1 MAEPAVAEPRINN
14 NENHAQQDE
23 DPDVAE
29 MERLMALQEQE
40 EEQEEVTHHADED
53 IQDEDQVQF
62 HNEGDNEQPVDPN
75 DVEGHGFRTP
85 SRSLIKMHYTT
96 VSFIAAAVHIIYV
109 LRTRKQVYL
118 ALLYLT
124 SSKLSYILLGN
135 GVMASFYRFFQ
146 FMIRKFMNGLRLME
160 TETIMDHIRWNVT
173 ETCIALTMFRQEI
186 SVKTMGIFLVIILG
200 KCLHWATELR
210 TNHLRMTE
218 EVFYF
223 LSDGEFMFGVNN
235 INPTSTSQNGHDKE
249 SIWWVWKAIGIF
261 MPQTVKDV
269 SFQMHQGLPRVRL
282 NHLKIVMLLNILYIF
297 DVLALSYCASHLL
310 EDGPSIYIMFLFETS
325 ILMVSV
331 TSSSTLYG
339 IHVFDGFLNVLQR
352 LIIDG
357 NIQDH
362 GDDIT
367 GEHHDQSDE
376 VPETQD
382 GGHEQIAVRDSLQKN
397 ILQQVASVWRD
408 QRITATFIV
417 ELMAL
422 ASKFLFHLILFA
434 VVSTL
439 YGLPINIIRDFYMA
453 FTRLKQRLVAFSSYR
468 RLTSNMNSRF
478 ESVKKKAE
486 LEAAGGTCIICR
498 DKMEVK
504 GIHGD
509 CKKLPICGHTF
520 HKHCLREW
528 LVQQQSCPTCRGDIQ
543 VNEARAKAMA
553 KATQEE
559 EQEIV
564 PLGEGEGSA
573 TGGTATIENKEAD
586 IQTDKESVNIF
597 SNPVLCKIIASD
609 GAFVW
614 EADNA
619 AKKCRSRIRTI
630 TCGQIVVFTAS
641 SKLQCDGSGLGHV
654 LLDHPRTE
662 KYLKAPDGWIVSSAL
677 EEIMEL
683 KPTNKS
689 K

>member
-1 MAEPAVAEPRINN
+1 MAEPAVAEPRLNN
-14 NENHAQQDE
+14 NENNAEQDE

-40 EEQEEVTHHADED
+40 EEEHLNLQEDED
-53 IQDEDQVQF
+53 TQDENQAHFQ
-62 HNEGDNEQPVDPN
+62 NEEDAEQPMDLN
-75 DVEGHGFRTP
+75 EIQNHGFRTP
-85 SRSLIKMHYTT
+85 AKSLIKMHYTT

-135 GVMASFYRFFQ
+135 GVLASFYRLFQ
-146 FMIRKFMNGLRLME
+146 FTIRKFLNGLRLME

-186 SVKTMGIFLVIILG
+186 SVKTMGIFLIIILG

-223 LSDGEFMFGVNN
+223 LSDGEHMFGVNN
-235 INPTSTSQNGHDKE
+235 LDPTGSTDKE
-249 SIWWVWKAIGIF
+249 SIWWVWKGIGIF
-261 MPQTVKDV
+261 MPKNIKDI

-297 DVLALSYCASHLL
+297 DVLALTYCASHLL
-310 EDGPSIYIMFLFETS
+310 EDGPSIYIMFLFETAV
-325 ILMVSV
+325 LMASV

-339 IHVFDGFLNVLQR
+339 IHVFDGILNVLQR

-357 NIQDH
+357 NDQEH
-362 GDDIT
+362 GGGRT
-367 GEHHDQSDE
+367 EERHE
-376 VPETQD
+376 TEENPERQE
-382 GGHEQIAVRDSLQKN
+382 GGREQIAVRDSFQKH
-397 ILQQVASVWRD
+397 ILQEVASVWRD
-408 QRITATFIV
+408 RRITATFMV

-422 ASKFLFHLILFA
+422 ASKFLFHLILFIA
-434 VVSTL
+434 VSTL

-478 ESVKKKAE
+478 ESVTKEDE
-486 LEAAGGTCIICR
+486 LEAAGGNCIICR
-498 DKMEVK
+498 DRMEVK

-509 CKKLPICGHTF
+509 CKKLPMCGHTF

-553 KATQEE
+553 RETQEE
-559 EQEIV
+559 EQHNV
-564 PLGEGEGSA
+564 PLQ
-573 TGGTATIENKEAD
+573 EAAKTNE
-586 IQTDKESVNIF
+586 QTDTESVNTF
-597 SNPVLCKIIASD
+597 LNPILCKVIASD
-609 GAFVW
+609 GASVW
-614 EADNA
+614 EVDNA
-619 AKKCRSRIRTI
+619 ATKCQTRIRTM
-630 TCGQIVVFTAS
+630 TCRQIVVCTAS
-641 SKLQCDGSGLGHV
+641 SKLQCDRSGIYNV
-654 LLDHPRTE
+654 LLDLPLTE
-662 KYLKAPDGWIVSSAL
+662 KYLKAPDGWIIASAL

-683 KPTNKS
+683 KPTNKP